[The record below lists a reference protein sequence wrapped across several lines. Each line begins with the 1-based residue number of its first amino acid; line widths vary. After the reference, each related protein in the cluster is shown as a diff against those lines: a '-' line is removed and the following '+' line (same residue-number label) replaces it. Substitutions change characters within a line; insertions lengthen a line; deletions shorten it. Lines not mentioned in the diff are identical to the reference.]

1 MKLDDVLKLIDAGY
15 TRDEILSM
23 EGGED
28 GNTSGDDGGG
38 AGSGSDTGTDNIGGR
53 SGSNAEDITET
64 ERLTATVNEL
74 VQTVKAL
81 QIANAK
87 AATGG
92 KPEKPYSAADAI
104 KDFFAPGKPAEKT
117 E

>member
-15 TRDEILSM
+15 TKADILAM
-23 EGGED
+23 EGGKD
-28 GNTSGDDGGG
+28 VDMGSDDSGG
-38 AGSGSDTGTDNIGGR
+38 ADPGSADGDPDRGGR
-53 SGSNAEDITET
+53 DSGNPENASET

-74 VQTVKAL
+74 VQTVKAM

-92 KPEKPYSAADAI
+92 KPDKTYSAADAI
-104 KDFFAPGKPAEKT
+104 KDFFAPKPAEKT